1 MAICGPPELTTT
13 VCADEAQARSL
24 ALELKDRVLRNQ
36 IFSSHQELMNVGDL
50 DGGWS
55 FRMGECFSG
64 SMAGIEIS
72 KYSTDNGFIDELE
85 PYVKFKGFECT
96 IVKPVGAATIK
107 AKTHELPTP
116 EQEDSVEEESAEDD
130 RSENALYSTKLVC
143 ALLVFMC

>member
-1 MAICGPPELTTT
+1 MPHIHA
-13 VCADEAQARSL
+13 
-24 ALELKDRVLRNQ
+24 
-36 IFSSHQELMNVGDL
+36 HQCERHGKELMNVGDL